1 MKHEEKPN
9 GKDVFSTAV
18 IIFNF
23 DILIFSCHRK
33 KMVRL

>member
-23 DILIFSCHRK
+23 DILIFFLS
-33 KMVRL
+33 